1 VELPQVLAAHDFDGA
16 GRVGTFEQRNG
27 AERVDAIIAAE
38 RIRRYGEAVI
48 AEHTAALFATRR
60 RHLGTGPIVA
70 DEPVVADEPAD
81 LDAPPSGRHRPG
93 LVDERDLVTSVVT
106 ETAMARQIS
115 SGAAQNALG
124 FARVLQHPPH
134 TAQLLEDGSIS
145 YRVAKA
151 VSDECTNLCVAD
163 RGVVDAQLAPGLP
176 TMTAR
181 RAGLAARRLVI
192 GIDPDHAEHMAVEA
206 RHHRGVWI
214 TAAPDAMGRLCATL
228 PADQAVACFT
238 ALDGQARG
246 LKADGDARTINQLM
260 ADTLVERL
268 TGQTRAADVA
278 AEIGLLMRP
287 ETLFADEDTPAVLAG
302 YGPIPP
308 GIARNIT
315 GHTKVWARRLFTRP
329 AGGENQPG
337 GGEQIIGRD
346 PRRRR
351 FDGPLGDLIGAVDQH
366 CQRPWCDHHID
377 DIDHRTPY
385 TDGGTTT
392 AADGDAYCRSSHTTK
407 HLPGFTIRRE
417 DIGTGAHQLAWTTP
431 TAHTY
436 TSQRPPPL
444 GHGPHVATPK
454 TPPGASVAERHLQ
467 RRIGTHTAIPA
478 TSTRTTGH
486 LRQ

>member
-1 VELPQVLAAHDFDGA
+1 
-16 GRVGTFEQRNG
+16 
-27 AERVDAIIAAE
+27 
-38 RIRRYGEAVI
+38 
-48 AEHTAALFATRR
+48 
-60 RHLGTGPIVA
+60 
-70 DEPVVADEPAD
+70 
-81 LDAPPSGRHRPG
+81 
-93 LVDERDLVTSVVT
+93 
-106 ETAMARQIS
+106 M
-115 SGAAQNALG
+115 
-124 FARVLQHPPH
+124 
-134 TAQLLEDGSIS
+134 
-145 YRVAKA
+145 
-151 VSDECTNLCVAD
+151 
-163 RGVVDAQLAPGLP
+163 
-176 TMTAR
+176 
-181 RAGLAARRLVI
+181 
-192 GIDPDHAEHMAVEA
+192 
-206 RHHRGVWI
+206 
-214 TAAPDAMGRLCATL
+214 
-228 PADQAVACFT
+228 ACFT

-260 ADTLVERL
+260 ADTLIERL

-315 GHTKVWARRLFTRP
+315 GHTKVWVRRLFTQP
-329 AGGENQPG
+329 ATGEDQPG
-337 GGEQIIGRD
+337 GGEQIISRD

-366 CQRPWCDHHID
+366 CQRPWCDHAID

-392 AADGDAYCRSSHTTK
+392 TADGDAYCRSSHTTK
-407 HLPGFTIRRE
+407 HLPGFTIRAHNTPTGVRE
-417 DIGTGAHQLAWTTP
+417 LTWTTP

-436 TSQRPPPL
+436 TSRRPPPL
-444 GHGPHVATPK
+444 GHGPHHTTPK

>member
-1 VELPQVLAAHDFDGA
+1 
-16 GRVGTFEQRNG
+16 
-27 AERVDAIIAAE
+27 
-38 RIRRYGEAVI
+38 
-48 AEHTAALFATRR
+48 
-60 RHLGTGPIVA
+60 
-70 DEPVVADEPAD
+70 
-81 LDAPPSGRHRPG
+81 
-93 LVDERDLVTSVVT
+93 
-106 ETAMARQIS
+106 
-115 SGAAQNALG
+115 
-124 FARVLQHPPH
+124 
-134 TAQLLEDGSIS
+134 
-145 YRVAKA
+145 
-151 VSDECTNLCVAD
+151 
-163 RGVVDAQLAPGLP
+163 
-176 TMTAR
+176 MTPK
-181 RAGLAARRLVI
+181 RAGTAARRLVI
-192 GIDPDHAEHMAVEA
+192 GIDPDHADHAATAA
-206 RHHRGVWI
+206 RAHRGVWI
-214 TAAPDAMGRLCATL
+214 VAAPDAMGRLCATL
-228 PADQAVACFT
+228 AADQAVACFT

-246 LKADGDARTINQLM
+246 LRADGDARTINQLM

-287 ETLFADEDTPAVLAG
+287 ETLFADEDTAAVLAG

-315 GHTKVWARRLFTRP
+315 GHTKVWVRRLFTRP
-329 AGGENQPG
+329 AGGEDQPG

-351 FDGPLGDLIGAVDQH
+351 FDGPLGDLIRAVDQH
-366 CQRPWCDHHID
+366 CQRPWCDHAID

-392 AADGDAYCRSSHTTK
+392 TADGDSYCRRSHTTK

-417 DIGTGAHQLAWTTP
+417 DIGTGAHQLVWTTP

-454 TPPGASVAERHLQ
+454 TPPGTSVAERHLQ
-467 RRIGTHTAIPA
+467 RLIGTH